1 MYIIGK
7 VKKLKRV
14 IFFVIVLMLLF
25 FTYQFVV
32 LFFTHGYQTE
42 YIVQSSQNKDFAI
55 KEEYN
60 KDYYLLNINI
70 NNLEFPFYFNDIKIR
85 EKKIVSDIL
94 YHEFGDNFC
103 IYPVLKEKKKGY
115 VLCSIDG
122 NITTSTASHRDEV
135 SHFLTFLSEQGHN
148 NVLSSDS
155 EQHVSLDHLQVY
167 KENLYPN
174 HYLNVYHYKGLY
186 LINKDSIV
194 NRSILGKDAYDNPLG
209 TLAGKYYFLP
219 DYEQTLQFGAAYIY
233 NVESQVVRDL
243 KMRDDISY
251 DSYVNG
257 VIDNKV
263 YITDRKAKVQYE
275 FNLANSKVEI
285 IGNLDLGGQY
295 YNGTSFEN
303 LPMYEFLSYDL
314 YFESR
319 IPSEIVMLPVKSFKK
334 TSFGY
339 LYESTNHQVCVLY
352 KNATKPVVLIDEA
365 NMDNVIL
372 LGDYV
377 YYRVED
383 MIYSYHL
390 ISGVRKV
397 LYNPEL
403 KYNHNN
409 IFSVYVK

>member
-1 MYIIGK
+1 M
-7 VKKLKRV
+7 KRV
-14 IFFVIVLMLLF
+14 IFFIIVLMLLF

-42 YIVQSSQNKDFAI
+42 YIVESSQNKNFSI
-55 KEEYN
+55 NEEYN
-60 KDYYLLNINI
+60 KDYYLLSIQVNDKEI
-70 NNLEFPFYFNDIKIR
+70 PFYFNDIKIK
-85 EKKIVSDIL
+85 EKKIISDIL
-94 YHEFGDNFC
+94 YHEFGENFC
-103 IYPVLKEKKKGY
+103 LYPVLKENKKGY

-122 NITTSTASHRDEV
+122 KITTSTASNRDEV
-135 SHFLTFLSEQGHN
+135 SSFLTFLSDQGYN
-148 NVLSSDS
+148 NVLPSDN
-155 EQHVSLDHLQVY
+155 EQHTSLDHLQVY

-174 HYLNVYHYKGLY
+174 HYLNIYHYRGLY
-186 LINKDSIV
+186 LINKNSMV

-251 DSYVNG
+251 DSYING

-275 FNLANSKVEI
+275 FNLANSKIEV
-285 IGNLDLGGQY
+285 IGSIDLGGQY
-295 YNGTSFEN
+295 YNGVGFET

-314 YFESR
+314 YFESK
-319 IPSEIVMLPVKSFKK
+319 IPSELIMQQVKSFKK

-339 LYESTNHQVCVLY
+339 LYENTNHQVCALY
-352 KNATKPVVLIDEA
+352 KNVSTPVVLIDEE
-365 NMDNVIL
+365 NIDNTIL
-372 LGDYV
+372 LGDYI

-390 ISGVRKV
+390 ISGIRRVV
-397 LYNPEL
+397 YNPEL
-403 KYNHNN
+403 KYNHKN
-409 IFSVYVK
+409 IFSVYIK